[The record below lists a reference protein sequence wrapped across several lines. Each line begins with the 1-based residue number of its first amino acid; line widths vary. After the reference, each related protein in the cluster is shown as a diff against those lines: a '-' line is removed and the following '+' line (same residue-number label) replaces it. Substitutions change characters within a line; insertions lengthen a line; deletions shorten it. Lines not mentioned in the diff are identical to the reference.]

1 MKYCSIFIL
10 LFFVSTLFSCK
21 KDPVEETVLQ
31 FYYAYQNLE
40 FEKAKEFC
48 NPLMSYRLELIEQ
61 NFTEEKRTLVHNE
74 IRKNHILIKEIEY
87 DTSRT
92 KVDVKIEFFHNFDKS
107 YNAETV
113 ISLEKRNNQWQIS
126 NF

>member
-10 LFFVSTLFSCK
+10 FFFASTLFSCK